1 MAIDKLDLCKVIA
14 DVLANGQHDAQE
26 VYGMLILLLRLHDKQ
41 QDAIQHLPASDEPS
55 SNIEQSMLMQPRKM
69 DETTQYEFKRVG
81 ITIPFQIANN
91 ILPRTKM
98 SSQAC
103 DALHIRILEIL
114 EPGPLTTRQVA
125 TRLGIDMNDKACR
138 NIIGGHIRFMQRNGY
153 ITDVYINDTT
163 KRNALWQVNK

>member
-14 DVLANGQHDAQE
+14 DVIANKPHDAQE
-26 VYGMLILLLRLHDKQ
+26 VYGMLIVLLRLHDKQ
-41 QDAIQHLPASDEPS
+41 QNTIQHLPASNEPS

-81 ITIPFQIANN
+81 ITIPVQIANN

-125 TRLGIDMNDKACR
+125 TRLGITFSNKRLRDT
-138 NIIGGHIRFMQRNGY
+138 IGSHMRFMQRNRY

-163 KRNALWQVNK
+163 KRHALWQVNK

>member
-41 QDAIQHLPASDEPS
+41 QDATRHLPASDEPS
-55 SNIEQSMLMQPRKM
+55 PNIEQSMLMQPRKM

-81 ITIPFQIANN
+81 ITIPVQIANN

-103 DALHIRILEIL
+103 DALYLCILDIL
-114 EPGPLTTRQVA
+114 KPGPLTTRQVA
-125 TRLGIDMNDKACR
+125 TRLGIAFSDKR
-138 NIIGGHIRFMQRNGY
+138 LRDTIGSHMRFMQRNGY
-153 ITDVYINDTT
+153 ITDVYVNDTT